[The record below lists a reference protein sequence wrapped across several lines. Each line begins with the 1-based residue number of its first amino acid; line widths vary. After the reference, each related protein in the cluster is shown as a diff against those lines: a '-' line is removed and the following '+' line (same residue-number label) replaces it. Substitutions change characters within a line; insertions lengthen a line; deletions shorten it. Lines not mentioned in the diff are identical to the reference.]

1 MSSSVRT
8 ASPLPTTTRR
18 KRCFQVGDNAKIS
31 VRPKDTVDPGKI
43 TNGGPIRGRL
53 HIKTT
58 QVPPFAVFQYSSPSF
73 PYITHFPLQIFHTC
87 AKICR
92 SANHRCIFI
101 CIYIYFFEFS
111 CVWKVILLLILA
123 LLKKIS
129 WKESKF
135 KTIKRRDA
143 SDDGERGNKKFRE
156 QAVCDLSSSQESIS
170 TQSIKKCDAFMN

>member
-1 MSSSVRT
+1 MRKLWFYNIRYVSRINSFLLAETYQDRKTKQQCRT
-8 ASPLPTTTRR
+8 RQRVQSYCGFTTTRR

-53 HIKTT
+53 YIKTT

-101 CIYIYFFEFS
+101 CIYIYIFFLVFVCMKGYPSSDSGPSKE
-111 CVWKVILLLILA
+111 
-123 LLKKIS
+123 IS
-129 WKESKF
+129 
-135 KTIKRRDA
+135 
-143 SDDGERGNKKFRE
+143 
-156 QAVCDLSSSQESIS
+156 
-170 TQSIKKCDAFMN
+170 